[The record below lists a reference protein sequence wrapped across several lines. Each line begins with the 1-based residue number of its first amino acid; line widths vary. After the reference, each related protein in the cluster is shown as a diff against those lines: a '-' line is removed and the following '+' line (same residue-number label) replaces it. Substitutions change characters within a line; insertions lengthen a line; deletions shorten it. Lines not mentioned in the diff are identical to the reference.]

1 MSYNVDPMHLIMQI
15 KQGKNPQQLMI
26 DILEGQ
32 ATSNNP
38 IMSNLLSMAKDN
50 RTADIEQFARNLAKE
65 QGIDFDK
72 EFSRF
77 KKQYFGL

>member
-1 MSYNVDPMHLIMQI
+1 MTYPVDPMQLIMQI
-15 KQGKNPQQLMI
+15 KQGKNPQQLML
-26 DILEGQ
+26 DILEGE
-32 ATSNNP
+32 ASSNP
-38 IMSNLLSMAKDN
+38 IMGNLLTMAKEN
-50 RTADIEQFARNLAKE
+50 RTADIESFARNLAKE

>member
-1 MSYNVDPMHLIMQI
+1 MSYNVDPAYLLMQMR
-15 KQGKNPQQLMI
+15 QGKNPEQLMI
-26 DILEGQ
+26 DILEGEASQ
-32 ATSNNP
+32 NP
-38 IMSNLLSMAKDN
+38 IVGNLLTMAKDN
-50 RTADIEQFARNLAKE
+50 STADIERFARNLAKE

>member
-1 MSYNVDPMHLIMQI
+1 MTYPVDPMQLIMQI
-15 KQGKNPQQLMI
+15 KQGKNPQQLML

-32 ATSNNP
+32 AATNP
-38 IMSNLLSMAKDN
+38 IMGNLLTMAKEN
-50 RTADIEQFARNLAKE
+50 RTIDIETFARNLAKE

>member
-1 MSYNVDPMHLIMQI
+1 MAYNVNPAYLINQMR
-15 KQGKNPQQLMI
+15 QGKNPEQLMI

-32 ATSNNP
+32 ASQNP
-38 IMSNLLSMAKDN
+38 IMGNLLSMAKDN
-50 RTADIEQFARNLAKE
+50 RTADIEKFARNLAKE

>member
-1 MSYNVDPMHLIMQI
+1 MAYNVNPVYLINQMR
-15 KQGKNPQQLMI
+15 QGKNPEQLMI
-26 DILEGQ
+26 DILEGE
-32 ATSNNP
+32 ASNNP
-38 IMSNLLSMAKDN
+38 IMGNLLSMAKDN
-50 RTADIEQFARNLAKE
+50 RTADIEKFARNLAKE

>member
-1 MSYNVDPMHLIMQI
+1 MSYNVDPAYLIMQMR
-15 KQGKNPQQLMI
+15 QGKNPEQLMI
-26 DILEGQ
+26 DILEGEASQ
-32 ATSNNP
+32 NP
-38 IMSNLLSMAKDN
+38 IMGNLLNMAKDN
-50 RTADIEQFARNLAKE
+50 RTADIERFARNLAKE

>member
-1 MSYNVDPMHLIMQI
+1 MAYNVDPAYLLMQMR
-15 KQGKNPQQLMI
+15 QGKNPEQLMI
-26 DILEGQ
+26 DILEGEASQ
-32 ATSNNP
+32 NP
-38 IMSNLLSMAKDN
+38 IIGNLLTMAKDN
-50 RTADIEQFARNLAKE
+50 RTADIEKFARNLAKE

>member
-1 MSYNVDPMHLIMQI
+1 MSYNVDPAYLIMQMR
-15 KQGKNPQQLMI
+15 QGKNPQQLMI
-26 DILEGQ
+26 DILEGEASQ
-32 ATSNNP
+32 NP
-38 IMSNLLSMAKDN
+38 IIGNLLTMAKDN
-50 RTADIEQFARNLAKE
+50 RTADIEKFARNLAKE

>member
-1 MSYNVDPMHLIMQI
+1 MPYDVNPIALITQI
-15 KQGKNPQQLMI
+15 RNGKNPQQLML
-26 DILEGQ
+26 DILESE
-32 ATSNNP
+32 ASTNP
-38 IMSNLLSMAKDN
+38 IMDNLLTMAKEN

>member
-1 MSYNVDPMHLIMQI
+1 MAYNVDPAYLLMQMR
-15 KQGKNPQQLMI
+15 QGKNPEQLMI
-26 DILEGQ
+26 DILEGEASQ
-32 ATSNNP
+32 NP
-38 IMSNLLSMAKDN
+38 IMGNLLSMAKDN
-50 RTADIEQFARNLAKE
+50 RTADIEKFARNLAKE

>member
-1 MSYNVDPMHLIMQI
+1 MSYNVDPVYLIAQMR
-15 KQGKNPQQLMI
+15 QGKNPQQLMI
-26 DILEGQ
+26 DILEGE
-32 ATSNNP
+32 ASTNP
-38 IMSNLLSMAKDN
+38 IIGNLLSMAKDN
-50 RTADIEQFARNLAKE
+50 RTADIERFARNLAKE

>member
-1 MSYNVDPMHLIMQI
+1 MAYNVNPAYLLMQMR
-15 KQGKNPQQLMI
+15 QGKNPEQLMI
-26 DILEGQ
+26 DILEGEASQ
-32 ATSNNP
+32 NP
-38 IMSNLLSMAKDN
+38 IMGNLLSMAKDN
-50 RTADIEQFARNLAKE
+50 RTADIEKFARNLAKE

>member
-1 MSYNVDPMHLIMQI
+1 MPYNVDPAYLIMQMR
-15 KQGKNPQQLMI
+15 QGKNPEQLMI
-26 DILEGQ
+26 DILEGEASQ
-32 ATSNNP
+32 NP
-38 IMSNLLSMAKDN
+38 IMGNLLTMAKDN
-50 RTADIEQFARNLAKE
+50 RTADIERFARNLAKE

>member
-1 MSYNVDPMHLIMQI
+1 MSYNVDPVYLIAQMR
-15 KQGKNPQQLMI
+15 QGKNPQQLMI
-26 DILEGQ
+26 DILEGE
-32 ATSNNP
+32 ASTNP
-38 IMSNLLSMAKDN
+38 IMGNLLSMAKDN
-50 RTADIEQFARNLAKE
+50 RTADIERFARNLAKE

>member
-1 MSYNVDPMHLIMQI
+1 MSYNVDPVYLLTQI

-26 DILEGQ
+26 DILEGE
-32 ATSNNP
+32 ASNNP
-38 IMSNLLSMAKDN
+38 IMNNLLSMAKEN

>member
-1 MSYNVDPMHLIMQI
+1 MAYQVNPMELIMQI
-15 KQGKNPQQLMI
+15 KQGKNPQQLLIGMM
-26 DILEGQ
+26 ESQ
-32 ATSNNP
+32 ASENP
-38 IMSNLLSMAKDN
+38 IINNLLTMAKEN

-72 EFSRF
+72 EFNQF

>member
-1 MSYNVDPMHLIMQI
+1 MYNVNPMQLIQSI
-15 KQGKNPQQLMI
+15 RQGKNPQQLMI
-26 DILEGQ
+26 DILESE
-32 ATSNNP
+32 ASANNP
-38 IMSNLLSMAKDN
+38 IMGNLLSMAKDN